1 MITKINPLPPNTLSY
16 KQLMGK
22 ESLMS
27 LWVLSTDIQNHFVSC
42 TRSVLKETYHLDF
55 GKLRI

>member
-16 KQLMGK
+16 KQLMEK

-27 LWVLSTDIQNHFVSC
+27 LWVLSTNAQGV
-42 TRSVLKETYHLDF
+42 Y
-55 GKLRI
+55 

>member
-27 LWVLSTDIQNHFVSC
+27 LWILSTDIQNHFV
-42 TRSVLKETYHLDF
+42 
-55 GKLRI
+55 